1 MQRRQA
7 ADCASEMELHSQSPM
22 SHGLWKSLIYSR
34 INIVIRPIATFLL
47 NYNLMLDRSE
57 FIDEADRLCFGPLSG
72 FFLVFFFFLSFIRSR
87 LVVIDFIAT
96 G

>member
-7 ADCASEMELHSQSPM
+7 ADCASEMELHSQS
-22 SHGLWKSLIYSR
+22 GLWKSLIYSR
-34 INIVIRPIATFLL
+34 INIFIRPIATFLL

-72 FFLVFFFFLSFIRSR
+72 FFLVSFFLFFFFSFIYSFKTSC
-87 LVVIDFIAT
+87 D
-96 G
+96 